1 MSWTLTQLSDIT
13 GAAVSGLDLTQPVEP
28 ATRARLNHAFS
39 EHSVLVIRGQHLT
52 PVQTLT
58 AVQLFGEIFPQHNT
72 RFALPACPQIHYISN
87 QDTYPDG
94 RRYIPGEGWHTDHSN
109 DVRPPKATIL
119 HAVSLPDRGGDT
131 EYANM
136 AAAWDALPQSM
147 QQRLAGLL
155 AIHVYQ
161 SSHSNRKL
169 MGLSDANKER
179 VPNAVLHPLVRTH
192 PETGR
197 KAIYINPIRVEGIV
211 GLDHKEALPLLDDLL
226 AHATQPRFIYR
237 HQWQPGDLVMWDNRC
252 LLHKANGDY
261 DMAQLRYL
269 YRVMLQGSVPV

>member
-1 MSWTLTQLSDIT
+1 MTWTLTQLSDIT

-211 GLDHKEALPLLDDLL
+211 GLDHKEALPLLDELL